1 MTGACPIRLSDAR
14 SEWPNAQMK
23 VLLQHAPPKAD
34 GVVADGFA
42 VSIALFTQFS
52 LKKLELSIKQ
62 WVYAGKS
69 YVTIELGHKR
79 TLEAC

>member
-1 MTGACPIRLSDAR
+1 M
-14 SEWPNAQMK
+14 
-23 VLLQHAPPKAD
+23 QHAPPKAD